1 MEPRAVVPRVW
12 GPVREDDPALVPSL
26 VALPDVG
33 QVDAPLA
40 VATARGVLQQVDA
53 ALVPQPRRVFVV
65 KPREDRPALQ
75 STENRFSLPLCRA
88 RRRVSL
94 PMCVFL
100 RLWKIKGKEKKKKEE
115 KKERWN
121 PFESFSMSFSGS
133 GKGKGKKKKKEEK
146 KNGGTWN
153 LSLFLSL

>member
-26 VALPDVG
+26 VALSDVG

-100 RLWKIKGKEKKKKEE
+100 RLWKIKGKGKKKKEE

-121 PFESFSMSFSGS
+121 PFLSFSVSFSGS
-133 GKGKGKKKKKEEK
+133 GK
-146 KNGGTWN
+146 
-153 LSLFLSL
+153 

>member
-75 STENRFSLPLCRA
+75 STENRFSLSLCRA

-100 RLWKIKGKEKKKKEE
+100 RLWKIKGKGKKKKEE

-121 PFESFSMSFSGS
+121 PFLSFSVSFSGS
-133 GKGKGKKKKKEEK
+133 GK
-146 KNGGTWN
+146 
-153 LSLFLSL
+153 